1 MDPTAEANHSRGSEC
16 DELVCAIDLI
26 PTFVDWAGGEPQW
39 HWLEGRSLLPVLQQS
54 STDQGAHFDRD
65 CVVSECDYGVMNFAK
80 DLGRDRYNARM
91 TMVFDGRYKYVH
103 CLGFKPML
111 FDVQEDPQE
120 RADLG
125 RDAGYAGIRSQL
137 GEQLLDWSAG
147 LKNRVTVSKKKF
159 DNQLDKAGEVG
170 ILIGYWQADDVPQAL
185 QLQPEVPLT

>member
-1 MDPTAEANHSRGSEC
+1 M
-16 DELVCAIDLI
+16 
-26 PTFVDWAGGEPQW
+26 
-39 HWLEGRSLLPVLQQS
+39 
-54 STDQGAHFDRD
+54 
-65 CVVSECDYGVMNFAK
+65 
-80 DLGRDRYNARM
+80 
-91 TMVFDGRYKYVH
+91 
-103 CLGFKPML
+103 
-111 FDVQEDPQE
+111 QEDPQE

>member
-1 MDPTAEANHSRGSEC
+1 M
-16 DELVCAIDLI
+16 
-26 PTFVDWAGGEPQW
+26 
-39 HWLEGRSLLPVLQQS
+39 
-54 STDQGAHFDRD
+54 
-65 CVVSECDYGVMNFAK
+65 VSECDYGVMSFAK